1 MKKLWYV
8 DIPLQLPIALIAVLF
23 GIVFTAADFAVVYI
37 LTHGGPF
44 NSTQVLPTWA
54 YAIGIDSGSLG
65 EGAAISLFLFPL
77 LVLVSVTMLF
87 FARRAQVS
95 MTRRERT
102 DVCGGRAV
110 RDLPRVSLLLRA
122 RDDVQDEPRP
132 REHRALPYVYNDA
145 EGHFHWDFWNY
156 ATTEHVRFLF
166 EDTNY
171 PRWLLNTLLVG
182 AAVVGITLVLAMPAG
197 YALARL
203 AGGWGQSAGIAI
215 FLVYLVPPTLLFL
228 PLSRLI
234 TQLGLKDSLW
244 ALILVYPSFTVP
256 FATWLLMGFFKTI
269 PQELED
275 AALIDGA
282 SRLKALYLIILPIS
296 LPGILTVVIFAF
308 SLCVNEFIYAFTFI
322 STSEHRT
329 VSAGIPNDLIR
340 GDVFFWQSL
349 MAAVLIPT
357 IPLALLYNAFLDRF
371 IKGFTGG
378 AFR

>member
-1 MKKLWYV
+1 
-8 DIPLQLPIALIAVLF
+8 
-23 GIVFTAADFAVVYI
+23 
-37 LTHGGPF
+37 
-44 NSTQVLPTWA
+44 
-54 YAIGIDSGSLG
+54 
-65 EGAAISLFLFPL
+65 
-77 LVLVSVTMLF
+77 
-87 FARRAQVS
+87 
-95 MTRRERT
+95 MTRRQK
-102 DVCGGRAV
+102 AV
-110 RDLPRVSLLLRA
+110 TYAVVLPFAIFLAFPFYFALVTMFKTNLDLANIENS
-122 RDDVQDEPRP
+122 
-132 REHRALPYVYNDA
+132 PYVYNDVQ
-145 EGHFHWDFWNY
+145 GHFHWDFWNY
-156 ATTEHVRFLF
+156 ATFEHVRFLF

-171 PRWLLNTLLVG
+171 PTWLVNTLIVG
-182 AAVVGITLVLAMPAG
+182 AAVVAITLLLALPAG
-197 YALARL
+197 YSLARL

-234 TQLGLKDSLW
+234 SQLHLKDSLW

-269 PQELED
+269 PQELEE

-282 SRLKALYLIILPIS
+282 SRLKALYLIVLPIS

-322 STSEHRT
+322 SSSEQRT
-329 VSAGIPNDLIR
+329 VSSGPPNDLIR

>member
-1 MKKLWYV
+1 MTWRQKGLTYAV
-8 DIPLQLPIALIAVLF
+8 VVPFAIVLAFPFAFALI
-23 GIVFTAADFAVVYI
+23 
-37 LTHGGPF
+37 
-44 NSTQVLPTWA
+44 
-54 YAIGIDSGSLG
+54 
-65 EGAAISLFLFPL
+65 
-77 LVLVSVTMLF
+77 TMFKTNL
-87 FARRAQVS
+87 
-95 MTRRERT
+95 
-102 DVCGGRAV
+102 
-110 RDLPRVSLLLRA
+110 DLANV
-122 RDDVQDEPRP
+122 
-132 REHRALPYVYNDA
+132 EHSPYLYNDL
-145 EGHFHWDFWNY
+145 EGGFHWDFWNY

-171 PRWLLNTLLVG
+171 PTWLLNTLLVG
-182 AAVVGITLVLAMPAG
+182 AAVVAITLVLSLPAA

-203 AGGWGQSAGIAI
+203 AGPWGQSAGIAI

-228 PLSRLI
+228 PLSRI
-234 TQLGLKDSLW
+234 VTELGLKDSLW
-244 ALILVYPSFTVP
+244 ALILVYPSFTIP

-275 AALIDGA
+275 AALVDGC
-282 SRLKALYLIILPIS
+282 SRFSAIYRIVLPIS

-322 STSEHRT
+322 SSSEQRT

-349 MAAVLIPT
+349 LAATLIPA